1 MRQTLFLC
9 VFFLLMP
16 CLAVLAQEGQP
27 EAAVAGTTGDVVEEP
42 LVEIIILEDGT
53 EEVQEIPPDS
63 AYATASSDEPYL
75 AMKTDTQQRIDA
87 LLEQIREL
95 ENKSEEGELQKQ
107 IEQIKSDAEIERLT
121 LLKTDAESQGDYD
134 LADELAYEIDH
145 LERIDQPTIGD
156 PEELQP
162 QQTIE

>member
-1 MRQTLFLC
+1 
-9 VFFLLMP
+9 MP
-16 CLAVLAQEGQP
+16 CSTALAQQGQP
-27 EAAVAGTTGDVVEEP
+27 EAAISAVTGDVVEEP
-42 LVEIIILEDGT
+42 IVEIIILEDGT
-53 EEVQEIPPDS
+53 EEVQEILPDS
-63 AYATASSDEPYL
+63 AYATAPSDERYL
-75 AMKTDTQQRIDA
+75 AMKTDAQQLIDA

-95 ENKSEEGELQKQ
+95 ENKNEEGELQKQ

-156 PEELQP
+156 PEEQQP